1 MDKSIKFWNRKAEQY
16 AKQPIADFDAYQKK
30 LELRR
35 RYLTPSSSVLEFG
48 CGTGS
53 TALVHAANVKRIVA
67 IDSSEKMIEIATRK
81 AQENGTNNVEFI
93 EATLFDLPHH
103 SESFDSILSFNVLHL
118 VNDIDATI
126 KKSYDLLKPGGVFV
140 TSTVCIAER
149 SVILKLILPIISK
162 LGIISAK
169 N

>member
-1 MDKSIKFWNRKAEQY
+1 M
-16 AKQPIADFDAYQKK
+16 
-30 LELRR
+30 
-35 RYLTPSSSVLEFG
+35 
-48 CGTGS
+48 
-53 TALVHAANVKRIVA
+53 
-67 IDSSEKMIEIATRK
+67 
-81 AQENGTNNVEFI
+81 
-93 EATLFDLPHH
+93 FDLPHH